1 MGSLRGNGELNLK
14 RDISERGLFARFL
27 RYMFPALW
35 SVNTTFVSLDFQVTK
50 LTLRVG
56 YNGGEYTRTGMRDP
70 LVLVVRSWPGD
81 SGVVGFM
88 DVPATLIY
96 QPLDSTKRFV
106 MGLTSYFREI
116 GSWA

>member
-1 MGSLRGNGELNLK
+1 MDENNTRGMSWLVFGSLK
-14 RDISERGLFARFL
+14 
-27 RYMFPALW
+27 
-35 SVNTTFVSLDFQVTK
+35 
-50 LTLRVG
+50 
-56 YNGGEYTRTGMRDP
+56 TGMRDP